1 MLLLLLYHIV
11 TVHTLGP
18 APLYAWL
25 LLVSAWARRA
35 PFLWAVLP
43 PLAIGGLEKLV
54 FNTTYFANVIA
65 NRLTGGG
72 TEAGA
77 PPGALPPPPNAP
89 PSPRFFPHHPSPLLP

>member
-72 TEAGA
+72 AEARA
-77 PPGALPPPPNAP
+77 PPRCFPPHPRTPAP
-89 PSPRFFPHHPSPLLP
+89 PRPFPTRP